1 MKKRDVLL
9 LTGIAG
15 WLLCSGS
22 WAKSETTA
30 EAELAP
36 APEPVV
42 VQTDVAP
49 AEVVAPEAPPVVVV
63 EPTVETPEAPASIEE
78 PSAPTMEAPAPV
90 VTPLDESAETPASLE
105 PLKVD
110 VEKGMAPG
118 IGVEPSSAKPELL
131 SISLDNVPLNE
142 VVRMFTRVSGA
153 NIVAGT
159 NLQGTVTVSL
169 KDVEW
174 EPALRVILDSANM
187 TLVEKRPGIYSIISK
202 SELAGEPLTSDTI
215 FLKYTTTTNVIPVIQ
230 KMLVSSNSSVS
241 AFASA
246 NAVVV
251 QETASRI
258 ATIREVVNRIDKP
271 RSQVFIEAK
280 FVELND
286 KAIKDLGINWKSLQG
301 YTVQAGNLS
310 WGREEARRWDNS
322 KSDSINQYDNRR
334 QNDTLS
340 ESYDMAGIPI
350 GGGRS
355 FSDSIERGR
364 DVQQDVANSFN
375 KTVTDLRTAVL
386 SADEFAITLSAL
398 KQQNGASVVSNP
410 KLIVASGEKAT
421 IHVGED
427 YPNIKAKP
435 QGSETITYV
444 YELDYENPIKI
455 GVTVDVIPTVNTE
468 SNISV
473 RIQPRLTRQTGD
485 YVEPTP
491 GLKFPV
497 QSSTE
502 VVTDFTLE
510 SDRTVAIGGLTR
522 LDDRDA
528 VSKIPL
534 LGDIP
539 LIGKLLFRHTHKEK
553 TQTETIIFV
562 TVSLAKAETIS
573 ETGGIPE
580 DGQLIYRHLS
590 QQRQNA
596 TPAAKSTA
604 SAKPRVNPPAPAKNI
619 PLDPNDPNAPVGR

>member
-1 MKKRDVLL
+1 MKIRDVLL
-9 LTGIAG
+9 SALMLGWFLSAG
-15 WLLCSGS
+15 N
-22 WAKSETTA
+22 WARSETTND
-30 EAELAP
+30 EAAGLTPVEIS
-36 APEPVV
+36 EP
-42 VQTDVAP
+42 AP
-49 AEVVAPEAPPVVVV
+49 AEVVGV
-63 EPTVETPEAPASIEE
+63 EAPAE
-78 PSAPTMEAPAPV
+78 PAPAEVEISAEPAPVEPEPALAEEAPAPAPMA
-90 VTPLDESAETPASLE
+90 TDSSSEM
-105 PLKVD
+105 LKLD
-110 VEKGMAPG
+110 VERSMAPG
-118 IGVEPSSAKPELL
+118 IGVEPGASTPELL

-187 TLVEKRPGIYSIISK
+187 TLVEKRPNIYSIISK
-202 SELAGEPLTSDTI
+202 NDLAGEPLTSDTI
-215 FLKYTTTTNVIPVIQ
+215 FLKYTTVTNVIPVIQ
-230 KMLVSSNSSVS
+230 RMLVTSNSSVA

-251 QETASRI
+251 QETAPRI
-258 ATIREVVNRIDKP
+258 NTIREVIARIDKP
-271 RSQVFIEAK
+271 RMQVFIEAK

-286 KAIKDLGINWKSLQG
+286 KAIKDLGINWQSLAG
-301 YTVQAGNLS
+301 YTVRAGDLAWS
-310 WGREEARRWDNS
+310 QSEARQWDQS
-322 KSDSINQYDNRR
+322 RTDTASQSDSRR
-334 QNDTLS
+334 QTDSMS
-340 ESYDMAGIPI
+340 EAYDIDGMVL
-350 GGGRS
+350 GGGRT
-355 FSDSIERGR
+355 FSDSIDRGK
-364 DVQQDVANSFN
+364 DVNHNVVDSFN

-386 SADEFAITLSAL
+386 SADDFALTLSAL
-398 KQQNGASVVSNP
+398 KQQNGVTVVSNP
-410 KLIVASGEKAT
+410 KLIVASGEKAS

-435 QGSETITYV
+435 QGTESVTYV
-444 YELDYENPIKI
+444 YELDYANPIKI
-455 GVTVDVIPTVNTE
+455 GVTVEVTPTVNTE

-473 RIQPRLTRQTGD
+473 RIQPRLTRQTGE

-522 LDDRDA
+522 TDDREI

-539 LIGKLLFRHTHKEK
+539 LIGKLLFRHTHTEK
-553 TQTETIIFV
+553 AQTETIIFV

-573 ETGGIPE
+573 ETGGIPDE
-580 DGQLIYRHLS
+580 GQLIYRHLA
-590 QQRQNA
+590 QQRQRA
-596 TPAAKSTA
+596 SPAVKNGA
-604 SAKPRVNPPAPAKNI
+604 SVRPRINPPAATKADRNSI
-619 PLDPNDPNAPVGR
+619 DINTPVGR